1 MQAFQPVPH
10 YETMAKQGKIKI
22 PPTLVVFNISSHARN
37 GYVIFD
43 LCLHAPQ
50 GYFGEGG
57 VCATP
62 F

>member
-22 PPTLVVFNISSHARN
+22 PLTLVVFNISSHARN
-37 GYVIFD
+37 GY
-43 LCLHAPQ
+43 
-50 GYFGEGG
+50 FGEGG